1 MAKTRIVN
9 LAKELKIDV
18 KDLIQRLKDDL
29 GLSEHFTYLSSL
41 DEPVVA
47 RVRQFISVASPQME
61 ELRVGEN
68 VKRRRRVAPVQVA
81 APEPEPQVEAAP
93 EPSPPKEAV
102 VKPPKPKEKARIVAL
117 PPKEKVPEEAP
128 PPPPPAAEPEPEKAV
143 EPAKTRK
150 KPKAEAIKEAP
161 GRRNRL
167 LSRQSPKRRRL
178 LRLRRPI
185 PAPP

>member
-29 GLSEHFTYLSSL
+29 GMSEHFTYLSSL

-128 PPPPPAAEPEPEKAV
+128 PPRRPRRNLSLKRPSSPPKLARSRRP
-143 EPAKTRK
+143 
-150 KPKAEAIKEAP
+150 KPLKRRRP
-161 GRRNRL
+161 RNRL